1 MKTSMY
7 ALILVIFAGGC
18 HKGKDSAA
26 ADTDTKT
33 VKEKTTSESASN
45 KQESTLPQ
53 PKTAQEIA
61 NEQSAAQFLRHA
73 QPSAEPEKKEQVALP
88 IREVDADHV
97 SVGQF
102 LVNRKEGWIKVRS
115 KVNQNEE
122 ILEYLSCGPRG
133 KLHECVL
140 LSYGLPMHLHLALI
154 LLGAEPGGKYGTD
167 VMIDVE
173 WKHPETGEI
182 KRHSAARFL
191 YDRLNLRAGQ
201 DIVWSF
207 MGSRFM
213 GGQYAANET
222 QSLVSVI
229 NDSEAVIGIKNIV
242 GNAHKGPNQGFEGN
256 KETTPP
262 PGTPIDLYIRVP
274 Q

>member
-1 MKTSMY
+1 MKKLSY
-7 ALILVIFAGGC
+7 VLIMFLAVSGC
-18 HKGKDSAA
+18 DKQAA
-26 ADTDTKT
+26 KPEKKDTKT
-33 VKEKTTSESASN
+33 SLTQEKKSDGSAETNRVATESATN
-45 KQESTLPQ
+45 KTNQ
-53 PKTAQEIA
+53 K
-61 NEQSAAQFLRHA
+61 AAEKFLKYA
-73 QPSAEPEKKEQVALP
+73 QPSSQSAEDNRVNLP
-88 IREVDADHV
+88 IREVDADHIT
-97 SVGQF
+97 VGQF
-102 LVNRKEGWIKVRS
+102 LVNRKEGWIKIRS

-140 LSYGLPMHLHLALI
+140 LSYGLPMHLHLALV

-173 WKHPETGEI
+173 WQDPKTGEM

-207 MGSRFM
+207 VGSRFM
-213 GGQYAANET
+213 EGQYAANDT
-222 QSLVSVI
+222 QSLVAVI

-256 KETTPP
+256 KKTTPP
-262 PGTPIDLYIRVP
+262 PGTPIDLYVRVP